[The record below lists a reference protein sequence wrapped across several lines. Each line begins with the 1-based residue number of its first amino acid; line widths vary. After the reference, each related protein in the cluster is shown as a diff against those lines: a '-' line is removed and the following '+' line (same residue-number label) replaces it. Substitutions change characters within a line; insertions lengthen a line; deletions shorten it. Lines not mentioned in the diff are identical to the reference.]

1 MLTFS
6 WKAGAVALA
15 AALLIGAGAAGGV
28 WLSSEQY
35 APKLKEQSDK
45 LTACTVVRDNVLALV
60 TEQGAKLGELANQ
73 AEQRQAKAAQ
83 AVADAQRLA
92 GQHYAAAQRLQQER
106 AEGDPAAVAE
116 ALIDKELG
124 L

>member
-1 MLTFS
+1 VTGG
-6 WKAGAVALA
+6 WKGVALVLA
-15 AALLIGAGAAGGV
+15 VALLIGIGAVGGA
-28 WLSSEQY
+28 WLSAERY
-35 APKLKEQSDK
+35 AAQLKDQVDK
-45 LTACTVVRDNVLALV
+45 LTACTIGRGNLEELAKA
-60 TEQGAKLGELANQ
+60 QGAKLGELANQ

-83 AVADAQRLA
+83 AVADAQQQA